1 MEGVISYSFFDK
13 LLVDVVIWFKV
24 VQSVEFFFVFAVAA
38 FHLAIVFWCIWPYE
52 FVAVAQFLQGL
63 LKECKPFR
71 TFRKQPVGKLCTVVR
86 LHAFNEERELLH
98 YMKKENRRR
107 VSIVFLK
114 SLKIAEA
121 AVFVDES
128 VLIVLRSFFLSSNTT
143 LRNEFHVNLDALAWI
158 LHLFVRF

>member
-1 MEGVISYSFFDK
+1 MFRRAPVERTHREVVISTFSYGK
-13 LLVDVVIWFKV
+13 LLFEVVKRI
-24 VQSVEFFFVFAVAA
+24 EGG
-38 FHLAIVFWCIWPYE
+38 IWPYE
-52 FVAVAQFLQGL
+52 FVADAQFLQGL

-114 SLKIAEA
+114 SLKLAEA